1 MSISARRTA
10 PVAASSR
17 LGAPARLF
25 LVVAGAFCYGLL
37 TSHLPSPHDESTF
50 WLGNLAAPYV
60 LIPFL
65 AGGWRF
71 RLRGAVA
78 AGALAGGG
86 LVCGFYNVLATA
98 AVTSSMLGLPEGTPA
113 TIRLTQAYEGWVRQQ
128 LLGAGGYP
136 WLTIGLV
143 VGAGCGVAGFVWAQW
158 RARLVG
164 TLFALTLVVEP
175 LVYLTGL
182 DTLVFPGGDYARS
195 LWNLAVW
202 ALEAA
207 AGVVLV
213 VVWWRRDRP
222 AARLPVRAR

>member
-1 MSISARRTA
+1 MSISSERTA
-10 PVAASSR
+10 
-17 LGAPARLF
+17 
-25 LVVAGAFCYGLL
+25 
-37 TSHLPSPHDESTF
+37 PHDESTF

-71 RLRGAVA
+71 RLPGAVA
-78 AGALAGGG
+78 AGALAGAG

-98 AVTSSMLGLPEGTPA
+98 TVTSSMLGLPEGTPV
-113 TIRLTQAYEGWVRQQ
+113 TTRLTQAYAGWVRQQ

-143 VGAGCGVAGFVWAQW
+143 VGAGCGVAGFLWAQG

-182 DTLVFPGGDYARS
+182 DALVFPGGDYARS
-195 LWNLAVW
+195 VWNLAGW

-207 AGVVLV
+207 AGVLLALA
-213 VVWWRRDRP
+213 WWRRGRT
-222 AARLPVRAR
+222 AA